1 MPSVPFIVGSMT
13 LGELLF
19 GLKVRTVTG
28 DLDTEILGLA
38 YDSRAVQPGS
48 LFIAIRGL
56 RTDGNRYIP
65 KAIAKGASAVLSTAA
80 PVRSVEMP
88 WVQVDDDRASMAVV
102 SGNFY
107 SHPTRDLRLVGVTG
121 TNGKTTTTYIVE
133 SILKAA
139 GKPAAV
145 FGTIEYRGPGFDFA
159 AERTTPEAPDLERL
173 FRQVVDAGWKHAV
186 MEISSHS
193 IEMKRVAGLSVDVAV
208 FTNLSRDHLDFHGDM
223 ETYFRAKKKMFDG
236 LNGVKPR
243 VMVLNMDDARYEDL
257 RSISPERVISYGM
270 QVAAE
275 ICPSRYHFG
284 WEGTEAMYKTPKG
297 EIEVSSAL
305 LGKPNLLNIGAAI
318 GAAIALDVPLDAV
331 ERGIRDLRNVPG
343 RFEPVIAGQPFR
355 VIVDYAH
362 TDDALEKVLR
372 SAREITA
379 GRLILVFGCGG
390 ERDRSKRPAM
400 GAIAARD
407 SDYAIVTSD
416 NPRGEDPAL
425 IIKDIEEGMKRAAYS
440 VITDRRDAIRAA
452 VRQAKEGD
460 TVLIAGKGHETYQVI
475 GTVSHPFDDRVVAR
489 EVLDELNA
497 GRN

>member
-1 MPSVPFIVGSMT
+1 
-13 LGELLF
+13 
-19 GLKVRTVTG
+19 
-28 DLDTEILGLA
+28 
-38 YDSRAVQPGS
+38 
-48 LFIAIRGL
+48 
-56 RTDGNRYIP
+56 
-65 KAIAKGASAVLSTAA
+65 
-80 PVRSVEMP
+80 
-88 WVQVDDDRASMAVV
+88 
-102 SGNFY
+102 
-107 SHPTRDLRLVGVTG
+107 
-121 TNGKTTTTYIVE
+121 
-133 SILKAA
+133 
-139 GKPAAV
+139 
-145 FGTIEYRGPGFDFA
+145 
-159 AERTTPEAPDLERL
+159 
-173 FRQVVDAGWKHAV
+173 
-186 MEISSHS
+186 
-193 IEMKRVAGLSVDVAV
+193 
-208 FTNLSRDHLDFHGDM
+208 
-223 ETYFRAKKKMFDG
+223 
-236 LNGVKPR
+236 
-243 VMVLNMDDARYEDL
+243 MDDARYEDL

-440 VITDRRDAIRAA
+440 VIPDRRDAIRAA

>member
-1 MPSVPFIVGSMT
+1 MT
-13 LGELLF
+13 LGELLS
-19 GLKVRTVTG
+19 GLNARTLTG

-38 YDSRAVQPGS
+38 YDSRAVQPGF
-48 LFIAIRGL
+48 LFFAIRGL
-56 RTDGNRYIP
+56 REDGNRYIP
-65 KAIAKGASAVLSTAA
+65 KAIAKGASAIASTAA
-80 PVRSVEMP
+80 PVSSVAMP
-88 WVQVDDDRASMAVV
+88 WIQVEDDRSSMAVV
-102 SGNFY
+102 AGNFY
-107 SHPTRDLRLVGVTG
+107 GHPTKKLRLVGVTG
-121 TNGKTTTTYIVE
+121 TNGKTTTTYIIEAV
-133 SILKAA
+133 LRAA

-145 FGTIEYRGPGFDFA
+145 LGTIEYRGPGFDFA

-186 MEISSHS
+186 MEISSHA
-193 IEMKRVAGLSVDVAV
+193 IEMKRVAGLNVDVAV

-223 ETYFRAKKKMFDG
+223 ESYFRAKKKMFDG

-243 VMVLNMDDARYEDL
+243 VMVLNMDDPRYEAL
-257 RSISPERVISYGM
+257 RSISPERVISYGT
-270 QVAAE
+270 QVAAD

-297 EIEVSSAL
+297 EVQVRSTL

-318 GAAIALDVPLDAV
+318 GAAIALDMPLDAV
-331 ERGIRDLRNVPG
+331 VRGIGNLRNVPG
-343 RFEPVIAGQPFR
+343 RFEPVVAGQPFR

-372 SAREITA
+372 SAREITS
-379 GRLILVFGCGG
+379 GHLIVVFGCGG
-390 ERDRSKRPAM
+390 ERDRTKRPVM

-416 NPRGEDPAL
+416 NPRTEDPGS
-425 IIKDIEEGMKRAAYS
+425 IIKEIEEGMKGAAYS
-440 VITDRRDAIRAA
+440 VMSDRRDAIRAA
-452 VRQAKEGD
+452 VGRAKPGD